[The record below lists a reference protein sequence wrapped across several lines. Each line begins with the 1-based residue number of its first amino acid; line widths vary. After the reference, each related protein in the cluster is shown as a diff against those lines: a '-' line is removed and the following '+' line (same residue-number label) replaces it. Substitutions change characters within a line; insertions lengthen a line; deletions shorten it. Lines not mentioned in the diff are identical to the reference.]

1 MAGAAA
7 KRYARAI
14 FELAREE
21 SQLEEWSRHIA
32 TVGEMLSVPEVQAV
46 MANPTISIQERQAA
60 IASLLDSPA
69 GPEGVNLGKLLV
81 GAGRLDEVA
90 GIEEEYNRLVD
101 EAAGRVSAI
110 ATTAVELSSEDYE
123 GLTRSLSRQLGREVR
138 LTAAVDPAV
147 LGGLVLRLGD
157 HVIDASLASR
167 LQQLRRQLAGA

>member
-21 SQLEEWSRHIA
+21 SQLEEWARRIDA
-32 TVGEMLSVPEVQAV
+32 VRDVLSVPEVDA
-46 MANPTISIQERQAA
+46 ALSNPSISLQERQEA
-60 IASLLDSPA
+60 IASLLERPA

-81 GAGRLDEVA
+81 GAGRLEEVK

-101 EAAGRVSAI
+101 EAAGRVSAT

-123 GLTRSLSRQLGREVR
+123 GLTAGLSRQLGREVR

-157 HVIDASLASR
+157 HVIDASLATR